1 MDFSIVLSPDGPLG
15 VGCRTTGLSNIPDE
29 PPKMLG
35 MADGP
40 RGQSP

>member
-40 RGQSP
+40 PGQSP